1 MQTGKKIAV
10 TGATGRLGRPL
21 VELLED
27 AGHDVVPISRSNGVD
42 VVTGDG
48 LADALAGVEVI
59 IDAATGPSPDEDEA
73 SRFFLASAHNLQTE
87 GARAGVQRIVLV
99 SIIGIDKFTAGY
111 NVAKQK
117 QERAHV
123 DGPIPVTIL
132 RAAQFH
138 EFVGELMAWGT
149 QGDVAYLWRMRTQ
162 LVAARSVAE
171 ALVELAV
178 APDGADGAISEIGG
192 PREEQLVD
200 AAAKLAARRGGPER
214 VEGIE
219 PPDPQYLT
227 GATLPGPGATLAGPT
242 FEEWLAAA

>member
-1 MQTGKKIAV
+1 
-10 TGATGRLGRPL
+10 
-21 VELLED
+21 
-27 AGHDVVPISRSNGVD
+27 
-42 VVTGDG
+42 
-48 LADALAGVEVI
+48 
-59 IDAATGPSPDEDEA
+59 
-73 SRFFLASAHNLQTE
+73 
-87 GARAGVQRIVLV
+87 VQRIVLV
-99 SIIGIDKFTAGY
+99 SIIGIDKFDAGY
-111 NVAKQK
+111 NVAKQA

-138 EFVGELMAWGT
+138 EFVGELLNWGT
-149 QGDVAYLWRMRTQ
+149 QGDVGYVWQMRTQ

-171 ALVELAV
+171 ALVALAV

-200 AAAKLAARRGGPER
+200 AAARLAARRGGPAR

-227 GATLPGPGATLAGPT
+227 GATLPGPGAELAGPT

>member
-21 VELLED
+21 VELLEA

-42 VVTGDG
+42 VITGDG

-73 SRFFLASAHNLQTE
+73 SRFFLTSARNLQTE
-87 GARAGVQRIVLV
+87 GERAGVQRIVLV

-111 NVAKQK
+111 NVAKQR
-117 QERAHV
+117 QEQAHV

-171 ALVELAV
+171 ALTELAA
-178 APDGADGAISEIGG
+178 APNGANGAISEIGG

-200 AAAKLAARRGGPER
+200 AAALLAARRGGPAR
-214 VEGIE
+214 VEGVE

-242 FEEWLAAA
+242 FEEWVATA

>member
-1 MQTGKKIAV
+1 MQAGKKIAV

-21 VELLED
+21 VELLE
-27 AGHDVVPISRSNGVD
+27 ARGHEVVPISRSHGVD
-42 VVTGDG
+42 VVTGTG

-73 SRFFLASAHNLQTE
+73 SRFFLASARNLQTE
-87 GARAGVQRIVLV
+87 GVRAGVQRIVLV

-117 QERAHV
+117 QEQAHV

-138 EFVGELMAWGT
+138 EFVQELMAWGT
-149 QGDVAYLWRMRTQ
+149 QGDVAYLWQMRTQ

-171 ALVELAV
+171 ALAELAV
-178 APDGADGAISEIGG
+178 SPGGANGAISEIGG

-200 AAAKLAARRGGPER
+200 AAALLAARRGGPAR
-214 VEGIE
+214 VEGVE

-242 FEEWLAAA
+242 FEEWVAAA